1 MAWGPRR
8 VDLHISIRELSIRSG
23 VNRGDLSKIERGRMV
38 PTGEEY
44 AKVMAVLDKAREDAV
59 ESGTASTEAPATPR
73 AGASAT

>member
-1 MAWGPRR
+1 
-8 VDLHISIRELSIRSG
+8 
-23 VNRGDLSKIERGRMV
+23 MV